1 MYIIICISHS
11 LNEYWLQYNTI
22 TLYCPP
28 QLHYSLFTNNSS
40 PNSPGPGSLRCPRPA
55 PPHDIFLKSSVR
67 TFQLIRSRLVLTNK
81 TSFLTIC
88 IVGFLHT
95 TTHPHIYYPSTE
107 FFWAYIALSSA
118 LSLQK
123 HQLVGEF
130 QIVYNSKFDS
140 QLLQRWLWAGTK
152 EFN

>member
-1 MYIIICISHS
+1 M
-11 LNEYWLQYNTI
+11 NTDYNTI
-22 TLYCPP
+22 
-28 QLHYSLFTNNSS
+28 QLHSIVLHSFTTPCLQTIRLPIALAPSDV
-40 PNSPGPGSLRCPRPA
+40 PA

-107 FFWAYIALSSA
+107 FF
-118 LSLQK
+118 
-123 HQLVGEF
+123 
-130 QIVYNSKFDS
+130 
-140 QLLQRWLWAGTK
+140 
-152 EFN
+152 